1 MMANAAPASSA
12 TPSHLGRYELLTQL
26 GEGGMAQVY
35 LAVQRGSVADKLVV
49 VKLLREQ
56 FSSDDQFVAMFADES
71 RIAVRLSHPN
81 VIHTYEAS
89 ATESRHYI
97 VMEFLEAKTL
107 AQVLRRVGRKNVP
120 LAVHLWVLCEVLSGL
135 AYAHQ
140 LVDFDGAALQIV
152 HRDVSPSNV
161 LCTIRGEVKLVDFGI
176 AKAVGAVAHT
186 QHGMIK
192 GKLGYASPE
201 QCLGDHADGRA
212 DIYAVGVML
221 WEALAGKRR
230 SHGESVLATIRARV
244 QASEV
249 DIADVFP
256 EVPPR
261 LAAMTRRA
269 LAADPAERYP
279 SALAFERDLRQ
290 YLSDAGAPN
299 GAAQLQTLVSEYFGG
314 ELAEIRGIIDQ
325 QVRPSTQ
332 GALPGRA
339 SSWPGAHNASLGSSS
354 APPHVLADNPPL
366 AVSSRTRNLRRAAA
380 TAGVAAVVA
389 LVALVYARSEA
400 QVAPRAVVASADVNP
415 TQAVPALRSTALV
428 ASVSDSLP
436 PAAPEIR
443 LRISALPPSVRLRL
457 DGVEQRNP
465 LQAAL
470 RRDDKDHV
478 LLAEANG
485 YMTESHTIHFD
496 RDLDLRLTLE
506 PRRSVTWR
514 RPSNAYATSA
524 LLPSATAPKPEVV
537 EPGADLRKP
546 SRPSN
551 GRSLDESDPYA
562 P

>member
-1 MMANAAPASSA
+1 MANAAPASSG

-26 GEGGMAQVY
+26 GEGGMSQVY

-107 AQVLRRVGRKNVP
+107 AQLLRRVGRKNVP
-120 LAVHLWVLCEVLSGL
+120 LATHLWVLCEVLSGL
-135 AYAHQ
+135 GYAHQ

-176 AKAVGAVAHT
+176 AKAVGAIAHT

-221 WEALAGKRR
+221 WEALAGQRR
-230 SHGESVLATIRARV
+230 SHGESILATIRARV

-249 DIADVFP
+249 DIAEVFP
-256 EVPPR
+256 AVPPR
-261 LAAMTRRA
+261 LAAITRRA
-269 LAADPAERYP
+269 LAANPAERYP

-299 GAAQLQTLVSEYFGG
+299 GALQLQTLVSEYFGG

-325 QVRPSTQ
+325 QVRPSAP
-332 GALPGRA
+332 GALPGRM
-339 SSWPGAHNASLGSSS
+339 SSWPGAQNAPLGSSS
-354 APPHVLADNPPL
+354 APPHVLAHDLPL
-366 AVSSRTRNLRRAAA
+366 PVSSRTRNLRRAAA

-389 LVALVYARSEA
+389 LVAMVYARSDA
-400 QVAPRAVVASADVNP
+400 QVAPRAVARADVNP
-415 TQAVPALRSTALV
+415 TQPIPALRSTSPV

-436 PAAPEIR
+436 PVAPEVR
-443 LRISALPPSVRLRL
+443 LRVSALPPSVRLRL

-506 PRRSVTWR
+506 PRRSVSWR
-514 RPSNAYATSA
+514 RPSNAYTSSA

-546 SRPSN
+546 SRPPN